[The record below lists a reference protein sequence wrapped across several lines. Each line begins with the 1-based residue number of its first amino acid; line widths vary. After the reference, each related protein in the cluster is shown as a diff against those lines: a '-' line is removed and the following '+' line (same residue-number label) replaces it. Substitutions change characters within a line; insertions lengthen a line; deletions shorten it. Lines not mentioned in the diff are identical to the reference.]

1 MSDPFLFYLH
11 GFLSSPLS
19 QKAQQTLKY
28 CEQIGFGSFINV
40 PTLDSAPAETISQ
53 LKSILDAHQSEKIM
67 LIGSSLGGYYATH
80 LSEVYNAPAVLI
92 NPAIRP
98 FEHWEE
104 RIGEHKN
111 YYSDEVHLVTK
122 AHIDELENLYI
133 ETFSNPENMSLIHI
147 SEPTRPY

>member
-1 MSDPFLFYLH
+1 
-11 GFLSSPLS
+11 
-19 QKAQQTLKY
+19 
-28 CEQIGFGSFINV
+28 
-40 PTLDSAPAETISQ
+40 
-53 LKSILDAHQSEKIM
+53 M

-133 ETFSNPENMSLIHI
+133 ETFSNPENIMALVQTGDEALDYRLTVEKFGNAHCIV
-147 SEPTRPY
+147 R